1 MRPSIE
7 HTEDNSQIDMPQP
20 VVIASSTNRRN
31 HGPIPLLPVALRRP
45 VFLVLPLLVLFIVGA
60 CADSGLLPV
69 GKRAKGSTL
78 IIGIEDIA
86 RVREIRFLGTD
97 QTHYLVVPGDSANE
111 LVVLRLSVFN
121 ADSTRVLM
129 TVDEEAVELRGV
141 NSNEVYTPVNLFLPK
156 EELLDKENVT
166 DAQETHPAEN
176 RYTPIIAGPIEL
188 PQNNAIDGWIVFEVP
203 KGAKLREMRWDA
215 GDTVFIRS

>member
-1 MRPSIE
+1 
-7 HTEDNSQIDMPQP
+7 MPQP

-31 HGPIPLLPVALRRP
+31 HGPVSLLLAVLRRP
-45 VFLVLPLLVLFIVGA
+45 GFLVLPLLVLFIVGA

-78 IIGIEDIA
+78 IITIEDIA

-97 QTHYLVVPGDSANE
+97 QTHYLVVPDDSANE

-141 NSNEVYTPVNLFLPK
+141 NSNEVYTPVNLFLPGD
-156 EELLDKENVT
+156 ELVGKENVT
-166 DAQETHPAEN
+166 VVQESHPSEN
-176 RYTPIIAGPIEL
+176 RYTPIIAGPIKL